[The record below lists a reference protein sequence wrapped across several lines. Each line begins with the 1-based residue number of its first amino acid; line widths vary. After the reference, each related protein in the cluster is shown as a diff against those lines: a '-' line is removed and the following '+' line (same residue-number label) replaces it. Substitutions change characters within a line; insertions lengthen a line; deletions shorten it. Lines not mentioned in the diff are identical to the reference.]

1 MKDVALSSG
10 SAWWDW
16 TCQLVVVG
24 SFVENVNIVFSTSA
38 SLEPSYVLR
47 ALGAEED
54 MAHSSI
60 RSYAL
65 KLHLSTLTNICSSL
79 FMHRKI
85 SHDSC
90 VRFGIGRFTS
100 EEEVGFSL
108 SCQHM
113 ISRNNISRWGTLL
126 RGLWRKCLDWET
138 CLLSGIWSRCVFFYP
153 LGFNILLCFFRMELI
168 WRLSNGLNTNTK
180 NISTQQNHLCTM
192 TCHLSI

>member
-24 SFVENVNIVFSTSA
+24 RFVENVEIVFSTSA

-60 RSYAL
+60 RSYIW
-65 KLHLSTLTNICSSL
+65 KPLSPLTNISSSL
-79 FMHRKI
+79 FMHWKI
-85 SHDSC
+85 LHDPC

-100 EEEVGFSL
+100 EEEVVFSM
-108 SCQHM
+108 SCQHKT
-113 ISRNNISRWGTLL
+113 SRNIPRWDTLL

-138 CLLSGIWSRCVFFYP
+138 CLLSGIWSRCASCLPTSLQYP
-153 LGFNILLCFFRMELI
+153 TLFLQDGIDLKTI
-168 WRLSNGLNTNTK
+168 QW
-180 NISTQQNHLCTM
+180 TQH
-192 TCHLSI
+192 